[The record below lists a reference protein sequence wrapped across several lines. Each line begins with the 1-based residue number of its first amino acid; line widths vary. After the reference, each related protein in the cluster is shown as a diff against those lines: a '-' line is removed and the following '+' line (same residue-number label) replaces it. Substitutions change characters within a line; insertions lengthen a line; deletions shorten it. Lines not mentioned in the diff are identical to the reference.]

1 MTLEQLRT
9 FLWVARLGGVRRAA
23 QQMNV
28 SQPAISARISAL
40 EDTLGVELFT
50 RAARG
55 VTPTREGVL
64 LRSHAEQIIAS
75 VERIRAE
82 IVPPERLSSLLR
94 IGAAETI
101 VQTWLPEFLRRLG
114 TTYPRLKIEIT
125 VDISLNLREALLDR
139 ALDLAFLMGPVSE
152 YSVDNLELPP
162 VPLAWY
168 RPLAMEAPDLSKVPV
183 ITYNRQSRPHRHL
196 AAELH
201 ARHGGTAQI
210 FPSNSLSTAIEMIAA
225 GLGVGVIPEC
235 LGRRH
240 VTAGRIAEFDPG
252 WRPEALMFS
261 ASYIGNEQ
269 ALTGDAARIARD
281 VATGWR

>member
-1 MTLEQLRT
+1 MRNLTVLLGLVPALALVLSSSPASLPFASAHAQTQPPLPQVEAPPRSALLPAQEHVHARYQADIAAVQRFRPTHHFWRHIFTIPDGSIIFGSAEDGRLLAT
-9 FLWVARLGGVRRAA
+9 FPTQGNWAREGVWEDA
-23 QQMNV
+23 
-28 SQPAISARISAL
+28 AL

-162 VPLAWY
+162 VPLA
-168 RPLAMEAPDLSKVPV
+168 
-183 ITYNRQSRPHRHL
+183 
-196 AAELH
+196 
-201 ARHGGTAQI
+201 
-210 FPSNSLSTAIEMIAA
+210 
-225 GLGVGVIPEC
+225 
-235 LGRRH
+235 
-240 VTAGRIAEFDPG
+240 
-252 WRPEALMFS
+252 
-261 ASYIGNEQ
+261 
-269 ALTGDAARIARD
+269 
-281 VATGWR
+281 